1 MTRPR
6 PAAWIAIL
14 VFAILVTGCIIAVW
28 TFISEGN
35 AMRQRDEARARATLV
50 AYLDLVRQRKWIKAC
65 DMQDDTSDLAME
77 DCEGFL
83 SSGAPLVSFDVG
95 GARST
100 SWNTEGTFI
109 KFPVSLVYADGSHEQ
124 IELEVGSK
132 ARGYP
137 DTVLDG
143 PISHTRE
150 RPYEG

>member
-14 VFAILVTGCIIAVW
+14 VIAVLVTGCLIEGWSFV
-28 TFISEGN
+28 SGGN
-35 AMRQRDEARARATLV
+35 AMKKRDEARARATLV
-50 AYLDLVRQRKWIKAC
+50 AYLHLVHQRKWMKAC
-65 DMQDDTSDLAME
+65 DMQDDTSELALE
-77 DCEGFL
+77 GCEGYL

-132 ARGYP
+132 ASGYP

-143 PISHTRE
+143 PFSHTRR
-150 RPYEG
+150 RPYDG